1 MSLATKLKAENGR
14 LSHTEMT
21 WFSRSAYNLVIER
34 YKTWPHTALLS
45 LTKSCIGFT
54 SMTDKAHT
62 DELLV
67 YRCLCL
73 YLRSVLSISIG
84 REIEDTK
91 THHYAEAHAAIHDFN
106 QIYLPRKAVQSPTA
120 QNTLDDKYQM
130 LLIFDFEAL
139 LHLREWQAMETIMK
153 ASTIS
158 AYTNLLGDSSAASW
172 ERSVRGVC

>member
-1 MSLATKLKAENGR
+1 MSLATKLKAENDR

-91 THHYAEAHAAIHDFN
+91 THHYAEAQPDLSSTQSCAIANSTKYARRQVSDAA
-106 QIYLPRKAVQSPTA
+106 
-120 QNTLDDKYQM
+120 
-130 LLIFDFEAL
+130 
-139 LHLREWQAMETIMK
+139 
-153 ASTIS
+153 
-158 AYTNLLGDSSAASW
+158 NL
-172 ERSVRGVC
+172 